1 MEGWS
6 LSAQPVS
13 ETGKESQVRIQTGE
27 GRGGYG
33 DLQFWGVESR
43 EICFTWRELDL
54 RKLSGPIITANI

>member
-13 ETGKESQVRIQTGE
+13 ETGKESQVRIETGE

-33 DLQFWGVESR
+33 DLQFGGWSQGEFVLLGR
-43 EICFTWRELDL
+43 NLI
-54 RKLSGPIITANI
+54 